1 MSEPVDLRVI
11 EGHGADR
18 PGLDLPP
25 EIDRDAW
32 EELGASLAR
41 ETRERDLEWR
51 IGDWAARADGAFATL
66 AAAAAAIVGESASNL
81 RKYVATAKAY
91 PPIRRR
97 TGLPFFMHLEACA
110 LPEAD
115 AERLLDRALAE
126 DWTRAEM
133 REAAREASAE
143 GRLRRALRE
152 NARLKRELRQAR
164 ADARDVADRARDRLD
179 GERRVIRE
187 SLRRI
192 AKIAGALI
200 ADGALDGLHGNAR
213 RGLGRD
219 LRKLGDALADS
230 LEGALDELGAA
241 ADIINGERE

>member
-11 EGHGADR
+11 EGHGTER
-18 PGLDLPP
+18 PGLDLP
-25 EIDRDAW
+25 ETIDRDAW
-32 EELGASLAR
+32 EAIGAGLVR
-41 ETRERDLEWR
+41 ESRERDIEWR

-66 AAAAAAIVGESASNL
+66 ADAAAIVGESAANL

-91 PPIRRR
+91 PPVRRR
-97 TGLPFFMHLEACA
+97 TDLPFFMHLETCA

-115 AERLLDRALAE
+115 AESLLDAALAE

-179 GERRVIRE
+179 GERRVVRD

-192 AKIAGALI
+192 AKIAGELV
-200 ADGALDGLHGNAR
+200 ADGALAGLHGNAR
-213 RGLGRD
+213 RAVGRD
-219 LRKLGDALADS
+219 LRKLGDALADN

-241 ADIINGERE
+241 ADIIDGERE